1 MSKKN
6 ETPDI
11 GDQSFN
17 LTRMIEDLERQTT
30 IPVSMPPKNLTT
42 SPNQHSSV
50 SGTLVSG
57 PKESIGLKQS
67 PIIEPSKPEIL
78 SITTKI
84 HSFDKPVFIA
94 LSGSKVYTLFGKV
107 PVLRTPEVSTKDIE
121 MHVINDEEIGYSIPQ
136 YISEEED
143 EYGILFDDSE
153 SISAPSSTIFV
164 VCGKN
169 FGTRKLDAL
178 ASILLKLDAP
188 QIIVQKYSYNKNNK
202 SAQWVPKYN
211 KQITKLE
218 HYIHK
223 FLRNNE

>member
-1 MSKKN
+1 MSKEKK
-6 ETPDI
+6 TPNI
-11 GDQSFN
+11 GDQYFN
-17 LTRMIEDLERQTT
+17 LTEMIENLEQQTT
-30 IPVSMPPKNLTT
+30 IPISMPPKSLTALPKQPL
-42 SPNQHSSV
+42 SM
-50 SGTLVSG
+50 SGTLVSEPEEG
-57 PKESIGLKQS
+57 TELKQS
-67 PIIEPSKPEIL
+67 SFIEPSKPEIL

-107 PVLRTPEVSTKDIE
+107 PVLRMPEVSTKDIE
-121 MHVINDEEIGYSIPQ
+121 MHVMNDEEIGYSMPQ
-136 YISEEED
+136 HTLEEN
-143 EYGILFDDSE
+143 YCSSLFDDDGD
-153 SISAPSSTIFV
+153 ISALSPTIFV
-164 VCGKN
+164 VCGKK

-202 SAQWVPKYN
+202 SAQWVPEYN